1 MAKPAKPGLADD
13 AAPGDPS
20 RPLLASVDAG
30 KVVVVLFWNK
40 NASDDRATRRGL
52 RSIDLH
58 GGKVVA
64 SAVPIGDV
72 GRYEAITRGVQV
84 LESPTVLVIGA
95 GGKAR
100 AITGYTQAK
109 EIDQAVSDI
118 GGKGF
123 EARKAFQHKGF
134 AAVADDACKDFGYAL
149 EQKSNPPTTVA
160 ALSKALGTGAVELGH
175 SRNRMVK
182 AKATSADE
190 RKLKAA
196 LVAFADQDIKWVAE
210 ARASSRPA
218 PSRAPSS
225 SRSCS
230 ARATATTPTSRPP
243 RSCTSAAATPA
254 SDRPERPAYT
264 GRVPDERFEE
274 HLLHPVGRG
283 RVPVHDGAAGG
294 AACGDLVRIGVA
306 VDGDRVADAGF
317 EASGCGAAI
326 AAGSA
331 AVELVR
337 GAAVLDAAR
346 VGTHAISDA
355 LGGLSPG
362 KLHAAELAADALARA
377 LGRAVADADAHPPSI
392 PSARWWP

>member
-1 MAKPAKPGLADD
+1 VDKISLPFRIVLIVALVFAVVWFMVLRPKPAADSEPAVTPPGVTGLAKDVAKANKAVDASNAAAARSEAAANAVGGSSTTATKPSATAAKPGATSATATPAKAAKAAKPVAPAAVAKPAKPVAPAKPGLADD

-40 NASDDRATRRGL
+40 SASDDRATRRAL
-52 RSIDLH
+52 RAIDLH

-118 GGKGF
+118 GGKGY

-149 EQKSNPPTTVA
+149 EQKSDPPTTVA
-160 ALSKALGTGAVELGH
+160 ALSKALATGAVELGH
-175 SRNRMVK
+175 SRTRMVK

-190 RKLKAA
+190 RKLKSA
-196 LVAFADQDIKWVAE
+196 LVAFADRDVKWVAE
-210 ARASSRPA
+210 ARSQLKAGAA
-218 PSRAPSS
+218 PGTVFLTLVQRESDGNNAYV
-225 SRSCS
+225 
-230 ARATATTPTSRPP
+230 
-243 RSCTSAAATPA
+243 AAAKK
-254 SDRPERPAYT
+254 
-264 GRVPDERFEE
+264 
-274 HLLHPVGRG
+274 LHV
-283 RVPVHDGAAGG
+283 
-294 AACGDLVRIGVA
+294 
-306 VDGDRVADAGF
+306 
-317 EASGCGAAI
+317 SGCY
-326 AAGSA
+326 AG
-331 AVELVR
+331 L
-337 GAAVLDAAR
+337 
-346 VGTHAISDA
+346 
-355 LGGLSPG
+355 
-362 KLHAAELAADALARA
+362 
-377 LGRAVADADAHPPSI
+377 
-392 PSARWWP
+392 

>member
-1 MAKPAKPGLADD
+1 VDKISLPFRIVLIVALLFAVLWFLVLRPKPVADVEPAATPPGVTGLANDVAKANKAVDASNAAAARREAAANAVGHSSTTATTKSSATKPTAAAATTKAAKAAKPAKAAPAAKPAAAVAKPAKPGLADD

-52 RSIDLH
+52 RSVDLH

-100 AITGYTQAK
+100 AITGYTQPK

-123 EARKAFQHKGF
+123 EARKAFHHTGF
-134 AAVADDACKDFGYAL
+134 AKVADDACKDFGYAL
-149 EQKSNPPTTVA
+149 EQKSDPPTTVA

-175 SRNRMVK
+175 SRNRLVK

-190 RKLKAA
+190 RKLKAT
-196 LVAFADQDIKWVAE
+196 LIAFADQDIQWVAE
-210 ARASSRPA
+210 ARGQLKAGAEPGTVFLTLVQRESDGNNA
-218 PSRAPSS
+218 YV
-225 SRSCS
+225 
-230 ARATATTPTSRPP
+230 
-243 RSCTSAAATPA
+243 AAAKKL
-254 SDRPERPAYT
+254 R
-264 GRVPDERFEE
+264 
-274 HLLHPVGRG
+274 
-283 RVPVHDGAAGG
+283 
-294 AACGDLVRIGVA
+294 
-306 VDGDRVADAGF
+306 
-317 EASGCGAAI
+317 
-326 AAGSA
+326 
-331 AVELVR
+331 VR
-337 GAAVLDAAR
+337 GCYA
-346 VGTHAISDA
+346 
-355 LGGLSPG
+355 GL
-362 KLHAAELAADALARA
+362 
-377 LGRAVADADAHPPSI
+377 
-392 PSARWWP
+392 

>member
-1 MAKPAKPGLADD
+1 VDKISLPFRIVLIVALLFAVLWFLVLRPKPVADVEPAATPPGVTGLANDVAKANKAVDASNAAAARREAAANAVGRSSTTATTKSSATGAKPTAAAATPKAAKAAKPAKAAPAAKPAAAVAKPAKPGLADD

-52 RSIDLH
+52 RSVDLH

-100 AITGYTQAK
+100 AITGYTQPK

-123 EARKAFQHKGF
+123 EARKAFHHTGF
-134 AAVADDACKDFGYAL
+134 AKVADDACKDFGYAL
-149 EQKSNPPTTVA
+149 EQKSDPPTTVA

-175 SRNRMVK
+175 SRNRLAK

-190 RKLKAA
+190 RKLKAT
-196 LVAFADQDIKWVAE
+196 LIAFADQDIKWVAE
-210 ARASSRPA
+210 ARSQLKAGAEPGTVFLTLVQRESDGNNA
-218 PSRAPSS
+218 YV
-225 SRSCS
+225 
-230 ARATATTPTSRPP
+230 
-243 RSCTSAAATPA
+243 AAAKKL
-254 SDRPERPAYT
+254 R
-264 GRVPDERFEE
+264 
-274 HLLHPVGRG
+274 
-283 RVPVHDGAAGG
+283 
-294 AACGDLVRIGVA
+294 
-306 VDGDRVADAGF
+306 
-317 EASGCGAAI
+317 
-326 AAGSA
+326 
-331 AVELVR
+331 VR
-337 GAAVLDAAR
+337 GCYA
-346 VGTHAISDA
+346 
-355 LGGLSPG
+355 GL
-362 KLHAAELAADALARA
+362 
-377 LGRAVADADAHPPSI
+377 
-392 PSARWWP
+392 

>member
-1 MAKPAKPGLADD
+1 MDKISLPFRIVLIVALLFAVVWFLVLRPKPAADSEPAVTPPGVTGLANDVAKANKAVDASNAAAARHEAAANAVGGSSTTATKPSATSAKPSTTSAKPGATRAKPATPKPATAATPAKPVAPAAVAKPAKPGLAAD

-118 GGKGF
+118 GGKGY
-123 EARKAFQHKGF
+123 EARKAFHHTGF

-160 ALSKALGTGAVELGH
+160 ALSKALGTGAVELSH
-175 SRNRMVK
+175 SRSRMAK

-190 RKLKAA
+190 RKLKSE
-196 LVAFADQDIKWVAE
+196 LVAFADHDIKWVAQ
-210 ARASSRPA
+210 ARSQLKAGVEPGTVFLTLVQRESDGNNA
-218 PSRAPSS
+218 YV
-225 SRSCS
+225 
-230 ARATATTPTSRPP
+230 
-243 RSCTSAAATPA
+243 AAAKKL
-254 SDRPERPAYT
+254 R
-264 GRVPDERFEE
+264 
-274 HLLHPVGRG
+274 
-283 RVPVHDGAAGG
+283 
-294 AACGDLVRIGVA
+294 
-306 VDGDRVADAGF
+306 
-317 EASGCGAAI
+317 
-326 AAGSA
+326 
-331 AVELVR
+331 VR
-337 GAAVLDAAR
+337 GCYA
-346 VGTHAISDA
+346 
-355 LGGLSPG
+355 GL
-362 KLHAAELAADALARA
+362 
-377 LGRAVADADAHPPSI
+377 
-392 PSARWWP
+392 

>member
-1 MAKPAKPGLADD
+1 VDKISLPFRIVLIVALVFAVVWFLVLRPKPAAEGEPAVTPPGVTGLANDVAKANKAVDASNAAAARSEAAANAVGGSSTTATTKPSATAAKPGAASATAKPAKPAKAAKPAKPVAPAAVAKPVKPGLADD

-40 NASDDRATRRGL
+40 RASDDRATRRAL
-52 RSIDLH
+52 RAIDLH

-149 EQKSNPPTTVA
+149 EQKSDPPTTVA
-160 ALSKALGTGAVELGH
+160 ALSKALATGAVELGH

-190 RKLKAA
+190 RKLKSA
-196 LVAFADQDIKWVAE
+196 LVAFADRDIKWVAE
-210 ARASSRPA
+210 ARSQLKAGAEPGTVFLTLVQRESDGNNA
-218 PSRAPSS
+218 YV
-225 SRSCS
+225 
-230 ARATATTPTSRPP
+230 
-243 RSCTSAAATPA
+243 AAAKK
-254 SDRPERPAYT
+254 
-264 GRVPDERFEE
+264 
-274 HLLHPVGRG
+274 LH
-283 RVPVHDGAAGG
+283 
-294 AACGDLVRIGVA
+294 
-306 VDGDRVADAGF
+306 
-317 EASGCGAAI
+317 
-326 AAGSA
+326 
-331 AVELVR
+331 VR
-337 GAAVLDAAR
+337 GCYA
-346 VGTHAISDA
+346 
-355 LGGLSPG
+355 GL
-362 KLHAAELAADALARA
+362 
-377 LGRAVADADAHPPSI
+377 
-392 PSARWWP
+392 

>member
-1 MAKPAKPGLADD
+1 MDKISLPFRIVLIVALVFAVVWFLVLRPKPAAESEPAVTPPGVTGLANDVAKANKAVDASNAAAARREAAANAVGGSSTTATTKPSTAKPAATAAKPGATAAKPGATSAKPATAKPAKPVAPAAVAKPAKPGLADD

-100 AITGYTQAK
+100 AITGYTQPK
-109 EIDQAVSDI
+109 EINQAVSDI
-118 GGKGF
+118 GGKGY

-134 AAVADDACKDFGYAL
+134 AAVADDACKDLGYAL

-160 ALSKALGTGAVELGH
+160 ALSKALGTGAVEVGH
-175 SRNRMVK
+175 SRTRLAK

-210 ARASSRPA
+210 ARSQLKAGAEPGTVFLTLVQRESDGNDA
-218 PSRAPSS
+218 YV
-225 SRSCS
+225 
-230 ARATATTPTSRPP
+230 
-243 RSCTSAAATPA
+243 AAAKKL
-254 SDRPERPAYT
+254 
-264 GRVPDERFEE
+264 RV
-274 HLLHPVGRG
+274 
-283 RVPVHDGAAGG
+283 
-294 AACGDLVRIGVA
+294 
-306 VDGDRVADAGF
+306 
-317 EASGCGAAI
+317 SGCYANA
-326 AAGSA
+326 
-331 AVELVR
+331 
-337 GAAVLDAAR
+337 
-346 VGTHAISDA
+346 
-355 LGGLSPG
+355 
-362 KLHAAELAADALARA
+362 
-377 LGRAVADADAHPPSI
+377 
-392 PSARWWP
+392 

>member
-1 MAKPAKPGLADD
+1 VDKISLPFRIVLVVALVFAVLWFLVLRPKPVTGGEPAATPPGVTGLANDVAKANNAVDASNAAAARSEAAANAVGGSSTTATAKPSATSAKPSATSAKPAATATAKPATAAKPAATATAKPATAAKPAKPAAPVKPAAAPAKPAKPGLADD

-30 KVVVVLFWNK
+30 KVVVVLFWNQH
-40 NASDDRATRRGL
+40 ASDDRATRRAL

-64 SAVPIGDV
+64 SAVPIADV
-72 GRYEAITRGVQV
+72 GRYEAITRGVEV

-123 EARKAFQHKGF
+123 EARKAFHHKGF
-134 AAVADDACKDFGYAL
+134 SAVADDACKDFGYAL

-175 SRNRMVK
+175 SRNRLAK

-190 RKLKAA
+190 RKLKSA

-210 ARASSRPA
+210 ARSQLKAGAQPGTVFLTLVQRESDGNNA
-218 PSRAPSS
+218 YV
-225 SRSCS
+225 
-230 ARATATTPTSRPP
+230 
-243 RSCTSAAATPA
+243 AAAKKL
-254 SDRPERPAYT
+254 R
-264 GRVPDERFEE
+264 
-274 HLLHPVGRG
+274 
-283 RVPVHDGAAGG
+283 
-294 AACGDLVRIGVA
+294 
-306 VDGDRVADAGF
+306 
-317 EASGCGAAI
+317 
-326 AAGSA
+326 
-331 AVELVR
+331 VR
-337 GAAVLDAAR
+337 GCYASV
-346 VGTHAISDA
+346 
-355 LGGLSPG
+355 
-362 KLHAAELAADALARA
+362 
-377 LGRAVADADAHPPSI
+377 
-392 PSARWWP
+392 

>member
-1 MAKPAKPGLADD
+1 VDKISLPFRIVLIVALVFAVVWFLVLRPKPAADSEPAVTPPGVTGLANDVAKANKAVDASNAAAARSEAAANAVGGSSTTATKPSATAAKPGATSATATPAKAAKAAKPVAPAAVAKPAKPVAPAKPGLADD

-40 NASDDRATRRGL
+40 SASDDRATRRAL
-52 RSIDLH
+52 RAIDLH

-118 GGKGF
+118 GGKGY

-149 EQKSNPPTTVA
+149 EQKSDPPTTVA
-160 ALSKALGTGAVELGH
+160 ALSKALATGAVELGH
-175 SRNRMVK
+175 SRTRMVK

-190 RKLKAA
+190 RKLKSA
-196 LVAFADQDIKWVAE
+196 LVAFADRDVKWVAE
-210 ARASSRPA
+210 ARSQLKAGAA
-218 PSRAPSS
+218 PGTVFLTLVQRESDGNNAYV
-225 SRSCS
+225 
-230 ARATATTPTSRPP
+230 
-243 RSCTSAAATPA
+243 AAAKK
-254 SDRPERPAYT
+254 
-264 GRVPDERFEE
+264 
-274 HLLHPVGRG
+274 LHV
-283 RVPVHDGAAGG
+283 
-294 AACGDLVRIGVA
+294 
-306 VDGDRVADAGF
+306 
-317 EASGCGAAI
+317 SGCY
-326 AAGSA
+326 AG
-331 AVELVR
+331 L
-337 GAAVLDAAR
+337 
-346 VGTHAISDA
+346 
-355 LGGLSPG
+355 
-362 KLHAAELAADALARA
+362 
-377 LGRAVADADAHPPSI
+377 
-392 PSARWWP
+392 

>member
-1 MAKPAKPGLADD
+1 MDKISLPFRIVLIVALLFAVLWFLVLRPKPVADVEPAATPPGVTGLANDVAKANKAVDTSNAAAARSEAAANAVGGSSTSAAKPSATSSKPAAAAKSVTATKPAAAPAKPAKPGLADD

-52 RSIDLH
+52 RSVDLH

-100 AITGYTQAK
+100 AITGYTQPK

-123 EARKAFQHKGF
+123 EARKAFHHTGF
-134 AAVADDACKDFGYAL
+134 AKVADDACKDFGYAL
-149 EQKSNPPTTVA
+149 EQKSDPPTTVA

-175 SRNRMVK
+175 SRTRLAK

-190 RKLKAA
+190 RKLKAT
-196 LVAFADQDIKWVAE
+196 LISFADQDIKWVAE
-210 ARASSRPA
+210 ARSQLKAGAEPGTVFLTLVQRESDGNNA
-218 PSRAPSS
+218 YV
-225 SRSCS
+225 
-230 ARATATTPTSRPP
+230 
-243 RSCTSAAATPA
+243 AAAKKL
-254 SDRPERPAYT
+254 R
-264 GRVPDERFEE
+264 
-274 HLLHPVGRG
+274 
-283 RVPVHDGAAGG
+283 
-294 AACGDLVRIGVA
+294 
-306 VDGDRVADAGF
+306 
-317 EASGCGAAI
+317 
-326 AAGSA
+326 
-331 AVELVR
+331 VR
-337 GAAVLDAAR
+337 GCYA
-346 VGTHAISDA
+346 
-355 LGGLSPG
+355 GL
-362 KLHAAELAADALARA
+362 
-377 LGRAVADADAHPPSI
+377 
-392 PSARWWP
+392 